1 MACEGGTTGRGQSAT
16 VLGLAYGG
24 GWGPTLAALRA
35 ARQYLAVGP
44 RAQTGDEH
52 RSKGA
57 GALPADPLVEQLLK
71 ARVAGCHPS

>member
-1 MACEGGTTGRGQSAT
+1 
-16 VLGLAYGG
+16 LA
-24 GWGPTLAALRA
+24 LLRA